1 MLLLAT
7 SRESSGLIGERVEC
21 RVGHVVAGC
30 AQTARV
36 ALLRPPARRKPRRF
50 VARLRERKI
59 CVDADVFAVAEVGRR
74 DGVGLRGI
82 APC

>member
-1 MLLLAT
+1 
-7 SRESSGLIGERVEC
+7 
-21 RVGHVVAGC
+21 
-30 AQTARV
+30 
-36 ALLRPPARRKPRRF
+36 

-74 DGVGLRGI
+74 DGVGLRGV